1 MRTKTVGSY
10 SPDPAQGNNGRGP
23 GSGAGAG
30 LGLVSASHSVFN
42 PIKLLIFSVSIVL
55 LLE

>member
-10 SPDPAQGNNGRGP
+10 SPAPAQGNNGRGP

-30 LGLVSASHSVFN
+30 LGLVTASHSVFN
-42 PIKLLIFSVSIVL
+42 LIKLLIFPVSIVL